1 LNKNTQ
7 AKETYTRYNLQAN
20 NFENYNQEFDRLK
33 MNLSQRAELL
43 TKIAEKI
50 FPSSMFDFKQIK
62 FTIQNILKGDGGKLV
77 QAPVPPGEST
87 QIANNNA
94 LLRYLN
100 RLALNTYREE
110 GSSKDNFLFFNKTTR
125 QYRVYKGTQLDQELS
140 KEGSELKLISGIAF
154 SQKDKQSKATPRMT
168 LG

>member
-1 LNKNTQ
+1 MIAVTSAHARNEEYK
-7 AKETYTRYNLQAN
+7 YN
-20 NFENYNQEFDRLK
+20 
-33 MNLSQRAELL
+33 SL
-43 TKIAEKI
+43 TA
-50 FPSSMFDFKQIK
+50 
-62 FTIQNILKGDGGKLV
+62 
-77 QAPVPPGEST
+77 
-87 QIANNNA
+87 
-94 LLRYLN
+94 Y
-100 RLALNTYREE
+100 EE